1 MSFLFKII
9 FHFSIITSKAFW
21 VLWLLRKPV
30 RYFENLLCIWS
41 LICSNSSFSN
51 TFEKVESVLTGRY
64 FSFSLSFPFLK
75 IGVTSDFFNVS
86 GNFPLTRHSLKML
99 VSFSE
104 KILIGFF
111 KILIGMS
118 SIGDGLLLD
127 RDFIALRMSSLENRV
142 NENEF
147 SSVLYFSLIFIA
159 LSSL

>member
-1 MSFLFKII
+1 
-9 FHFSIITSKAFW
+9 
-21 VLWLLRKPV
+21 
-30 RYFENLLCIWS
+30 
-41 LICSNSSFSN
+41 
-51 TFEKVESVLTGRY
+51 
-64 FSFSLSFPFLK
+64 
-75 IGVTSDFFNVS
+75 
-86 GNFPLTRHSLKML
+86 ML

-159 LSSL
+159 LSLF

>member
-1 MSFLFKII
+1 M
-9 FHFSIITSKAFW
+9 
-21 VLWLLRKPV
+21 
-30 RYFENLLCIWS
+30 
-41 LICSNSSFSN
+41 
-51 TFEKVESVLTGRY
+51 
-64 FSFSLSFPFLK
+64 
-75 IGVTSDFFNVS
+75 S
-86 GNFPLTRHSLKML
+86 GNFPLTRHSFKML

-147 SSVLYFSLIFIA
+147 SSVLYFSLVFIA
-159 LSSL
+159 LSLL